1 VSDHANGLAAK
12 LQTPAFPQALHSA
25 RPNKQTSMPNA
36 KPKRRDKAFS
46 KSRNERDDPGTRP
59 MGISHNDRT
68 DHAQQF

>member
-1 VSDHANGLAAK
+1 
-12 LQTPAFPQALHSA
+12 
-25 RPNKQTSMPNA
+25 MPNA

-68 DHAQQF
+68 DHTQQF